1 LEFSFRKVDVM
12 RVQIGAAIVLF
23 AGVALAG
30 GCDDGH
36 GHHTAGEAQA
46 PVAAEARSEA
56 TEPVGRAVKA
66 NFELVEALSRD
77 DVERSKRAAEQ
88 TREAL
93 KALPAEHEAQVAKMD
108 AALAQ
113 VIAAENLAAQRKAF
127 EPFSHELI
135 ELVRAH
141 GAGDAGETHV
151 ALCWMVNG
159 GDAFWLQPQRQIT
172 NPYHGSGMYRCGRIV
187 ETVQE

>member
-1 LEFSFRKVDVM
+1 V
-12 RVQIGAAIVLF
+12 
-23 AGVALAG
+23 AG
-30 GCDDGH
+30 GCDERH
-36 GHHTAGEAQA
+36 GHHHTEGQATQAPAPAAAARGEATQPA
-46 PVAAEARSEA
+46 
-56 TEPVGRAVKA
+56 GRVVQA
-66 NFELVEALSRD
+66 NFELVEALSQD
-77 DVERSKRAAEQ
+77 DVDRSKRAAEQ

-93 KALPAEHEAQVAKMD
+93 KALPAEQEARVQKMD

-113 VIAAENLAAQRKAF
+113 VIAADDLAAQRKAF

-135 ELVRAH
+135 ALVRDH

-151 ALCWMVNG
+151 ALCPMVNG
-159 GDAFWLQPQRQIT
+159 GDAFWLQPQQQIT